1 MQIVFKKVQDL
12 KNYKN
17 NARTHSKEQIE
28 EIMNSIKTYGFL
40 DPVEIDENNVLIS
53 GHARVEAAKK
63 MGLKEVPT
71 VTHNH
76 LSETERKGYILAAN
90 KLATKAAWDEQ
101 LLAEEFQELLNTD
114 FDLNLTGF
122 DQKEIDELLSS
133 YEKNNLDQEKLDEVP
148 ELKKEAKTVR
158 GDIWMLGDHVLM
170 CGDSTQIDDVDKLM
184 DGKKADLIFTDPPY
198 GMSYGG
204 EKATGSTKKGDKK
217 KGYGLILN
225 DDKTGSDLV
234 NLVYDALSNAKL
246 VSKQNAAAY
255 VCFTWRTW
263 EAFEQ
268 AFLKADFKIS
278 SCIVWNKKSIG
289 MYGIHY
295 RPQHEFIFYSKG
307 DIWNGERNK
316 SDVWELS
323 RGNVQN
329 YVHPTQKPVE
339 LIEMA
344 IENSSN
350 NKQIVLDVFG
360 GSGSTLI
367 ACENTNR
374 KCYTMELSENYCD
387 VIIERW
393 QKITSKKAV
402 LKKTGAFFDEQ

>member
-133 YEKNNLDQEKLDEVP
+133 YEENNLDQEKLDEVP

-158 GDIWMLGDHVLM
+158 GDIWLLGDHVLM

-184 DGKKADLIFTDPPY
+184 NGKKADLIFTDPPY
-198 GMSYGG
+198 GMSYDGG
-204 EKATGSTKKGDKK
+204 RARVMV
-217 KGYGLILN
+217 LN
-225 DDKTGSDLV
+225 DDKTGSDLI

-246 VSKQNAAAY
+246 ASKQNAAAY

-268 AFLKADFKIS
+268 ALLKADFKIS
-278 SCIVWNKKSIG
+278 HCIVWDKKSGGIG
-289 MYGIHY
+289 HSHY

-307 DIWNGERNK
+307 DIWNGKRNK
-316 SDVWELS
+316 TDVWELS
-323 RGNVQN
+323 RGGTQD

-402 LKKTGAFFDEQ
+402 LEKTGAFFDEQ

>member
-1 MQIVFKKVQDL
+1 MKIVFKKVQEL

-28 EIMNSIKTYGFL
+28 EIMSSIKTYGFL
-40 DPVEIDENNVLIS
+40 DPIEIDENNVLIS
-53 GHARVEAAKK
+53 GHARVEAARK
-63 MGLKEVPT
+63 MGLEEVPT

-90 KLATKAAWDEQ
+90 KIATKASWDEQ

-133 YEKNNLDQEKLDEVP
+133 YEDNNLNQEKLDEVP
-148 ELKKEAKTVR
+148 ELKKEAKTMR
-158 GDIWMLGDHVLM
+158 GDIWLLGEHVLM
-170 CGDSTQIDDVDKLM
+170 CGDSTQIDDIDKLM
-184 DGKKADLIFTDPPY
+184 DGEKADLIFTDPPY
-198 GMSYGG
+198 GMSYEPGD
-204 EKATGSTKKGDKK
+204 KGSTKKGAKVK
-217 KGYGLILN
+217 AHGMILN
-225 DDKTGSDLV
+225 DDKTGDDLT

-246 VSKQNAAAY
+246 ASKQNAAAY
-255 VCFTWRTW
+255 VCFSWRTW
-263 EAFEQ
+263 VAFEQ
-268 AFLKADFKIS
+268 ALLKADFKIS
-278 SCIVWNKKSIG
+278 NCIVWDKKSIG
-289 MYGIHY
+289 IGNSHY
-295 RPQHEFIFYSKG
+295 RYQHEFIFYSKG
-307 DIWNGERNK
+307 DKWNGGKNK

-323 RGNVQN
+323 RGSNLN

-350 NKQIVLDVFG
+350 NKQIVIDVFG

-374 KCYTMELSENYCD
+374 KCYIMELSENYCD